1 MDLPPPTNFFRFRQ
15 ASVQPKLSLTNE
27 SHGQRE
33 MGSPE
38 NVWSGN
44 DTDNNTHT
52 AQGGDN
58 RLESI
63 IQAQAKLIET
73 HILKAQT
80 TPASHERL
88 SDVHSPSRLPASEHS
103 CDLEHGPR
111 IAPKHQEGSPE
122 ISVSQRVSTRS
133 KYTPETR
140 LLTPITEPSISQAL
154 PPRNPSADFPAS
166 RTRQLDDPRS
176 DFAYHTPSLQ
186 LTTPL
191 SPSQSQPLTNSDADL
206 PPYDLLYALVDLY
219 FEHINTWCPI
229 LHRRTTLDTL
239 FGPSPLKEED
249 RMLLYAIV
257 ATTLR
262 FSTDP
267 RLNEDNRKRYYE
279 ISKQK
284 VLIYGIYNSSVTA
297 LQALVVL
304 SLDFVGS
311 SHGPPGWKLLALIV
325 RSVVQL
331 GLAQESTSS
340 LVANMFPSIYTLR
353 ANILPDPKTWIE
365 EEGRRRL
372 FWMVYLLD
380 RYSTIATAFDFALD
394 DKEIDRKVP
403 CKTDYFLRDQPSE
416 TRWFE
421 TQSRTDYMNRRDH
434 LGSFGFYIEVLGILS
449 RIHLFLKR
457 PVDIGALPDVEQWQS
472 TYRTLDNELS
482 IWEYHLPKAY
492 SFDKSRLNV
501 IPRGCKSAHCGWVML
516 HAAHQTTVIRLHSSA
531 AYPTTRSSIFTP
543 SYSASQRCRM
553 AVENIRLLARFVL
566 DNNLLDKLGPPFAFS
581 LWVAARLL
589 LVRGSTIAH
598 TVDPEMNFFID
609 TLRRMGKY
617 WKVAE
622 RYSTILQR
630 VVDEFSE
637 FEQSAGTATERI
649 TPSTVKILADM
660 RRCAFD
666 LDLLI
671 SRQPRHHPALSSP
684 RTVLSPGRNLGQN
697 ELEYFDVFEF
707 FNVPR
712 VPIIPAPAPAIHSLN
727 LASPDSQP
735 PNSEGVP
742 HMINADIA
750 EGTAAAAMT
759 NEFNITNYMV
769 PTPETD
775 WLFQVQRE

>member
-457 PVDIGALPDVEQWQS
+457 PVDIGALPDVQQWQS

-516 HAAHQTTVIRLHSSA
+516 HAAHQT
-531 AYPTTRSSIFTP
+531 
-543 SYSASQRCRM
+543 
-553 AVENIRLLARFVL
+553 
-566 DNNLLDKLGPPFAFS
+566 
-581 LWVAARLL
+581 
-589 LVRGSTIAH
+589 
-598 TVDPEMNFFID
+598 
-609 TLRRMGKY
+609 
-617 WKVAE
+617 
-622 RYSTILQR
+622 
-630 VVDEFSE
+630 
-637 FEQSAGTATERI
+637 
-649 TPSTVKILADM
+649 
-660 RRCAFD
+660 
-666 LDLLI
+666 
-671 SRQPRHHPALSSP
+671 
-684 RTVLSPGRNLGQN
+684 
-697 ELEYFDVFEF
+697 
-707 FNVPR
+707 
-712 VPIIPAPAPAIHSLN
+712 
-727 LASPDSQP
+727 
-735 PNSEGVP
+735 
-742 HMINADIA
+742 
-750 EGTAAAAMT
+750 
-759 NEFNITNYMV
+759 
-769 PTPETD
+769 
-775 WLFQVQRE
+775 